1 MQRIATFTAL
11 AAIACAAGVAFAGVF
26 EPVQDALTS
35 PGGVD
40 AVKDAVAETGQ
51 SLGRN
56 SAGVLLGAFIGAG
69 VALLSHTLVAT
80 ALRFSTEAAFKALT
94 LGFFVK
100 CLGAILPWGALSF
113 LPQVG
118 RIADPTA
125 YLVAFAVTVVLVLGG
140 GLFDHLRAVNDGS
153 ILNDAS
159 DVSSGPSATSEGESD
174 KGPSEFESNV
184 SDQRSSSAS
193 SSPRKPFEGREQTS
207 SVSTALSSDSPV
219 SPPEHPLGS
228 SDSLESAT

>member
-26 EPVQDALTS
+26 EPAQPVQGGLGVEAAEQTAL
-35 PGGVD
+35 
-40 AVKDAVAETGQ
+40 

-80 ALRFSTEAAFKALT
+80 ALKFSTEAAFKALT
-94 LGFFVK
+94 LGFFAK
-100 CLGAILPWGALSF
+100 CLGAILPWAALSY

-118 RIADPTA
+118 RMADPTA
-125 YLVAFAVTVVLVLGG
+125 YLIAFAVTVVLVLGG
-140 GLFDHLRAVNDGS
+140 GLFDHLRAVNEGS
-153 ILNDAS
+153 ILNDPSDASSGSGGSSDAGPEKGRSDFES
-159 DVSSGPSATSEGESD
+159 DVSDSRA
-174 KGPSEFESNV
+174 
-184 SDQRSSSAS
+184 SSAS
-193 SSPRKPFEGREQTS
+193 SSPRKPIEGRERSS
-207 SVSTALSSDSPV
+207 SVSSVHSSGSSV
-219 SPPEHPLGS
+219 SPPVHPLGS